1 MRYLLTIY
9 HRFSRAR
16 TLSEERG
23 TKGDE
28 PSLYSQFLSVLI
40 HKIKEQK
47 GLEEYLRRIFQQ
59 DAFIFFTLDKL
70 MLGLVKLINNIN
82 TDSLTHKILKDGVKD
97 YDLEIRKWQDYPHAS
112 VT

>member
-1 MRYLLTIY
+1 
-9 HRFSRAR
+9 
-16 TLSEERG
+16 
-23 TKGDE
+23 
-28 PSLYSQFLSVLI
+28 
-40 HKIKEQK
+40 
-47 GLEEYLRRIFQQ
+47 
-59 DAFIFFTLDKL
+59 